1 MDVLLFAM
9 CMTARSC
16 LGMHADQGCVCV
28 CLYVEDIEGSCVC
41 VHMWLASDMVSYMFS
56 IVRGLLVFCLTF
68 GSPEI

>member
-1 MDVLLFAM
+1 
-9 CMTARSC
+9 
-16 LGMHADQGCVCV
+16 MHADQGCVCV